1 MGEVNS
7 VLSGWMQKGRMTTRR
22 DAFGNLIGRCEE
34 TGEI

>member
-1 MGEVNS
+1 MGEVNI
-7 VLSGWMQKGRMTTRR
+7 VVSGWMQKGRMTTGQ